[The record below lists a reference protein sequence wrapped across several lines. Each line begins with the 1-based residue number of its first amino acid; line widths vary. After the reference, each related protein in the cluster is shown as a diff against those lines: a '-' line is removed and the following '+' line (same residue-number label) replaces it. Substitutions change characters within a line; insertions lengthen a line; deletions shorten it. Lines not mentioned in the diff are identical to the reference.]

1 MAADVQV
8 QLEPALNRRARRAA
22 AAAAAEQSAVAA
34 AARAH
39 VAVKQQAACRRLA
52 ELQVEAT
59 QARMQYAVALAGK
72 AGAEAEAA
80 AADSCLR
87 ALFAELDG
95 ERGIFG
101 GLELTRNS

>member
-34 AARAH
+34 AARAR
-39 VAVKQQAACRRLA
+39 VAVKQQDACRRLT

-59 QARMQYAVALAGK
+59 QARMQYAVALAVK

-80 AADSCLR
+80 AADRCLL
-87 ALFAELDG
+87 ALFAELGG
-95 ERGIFG
+95 ERGNLG
-101 GLELTRNS
+101 GSELTSNS